1 MAGMIEGGTRR
12 DPHGIRRYRPMAE
25 INVTPFV
32 DVMLVLLVVFMVTAP
47 LLQVGVPVKLPQAGA
62 AALPQDNRPLTLSID
77 ATGRI
82 FLEETEIPAAALG
95 ARLKAIAANRDPS
108 RTVVYVRGDRR
119 LAYGRVVQV
128 MATVTAAGFAKV
140 ALVAERPREGGT
152 PKGGDGE

>member
-12 DPHGIRRYRPMAE
+12 DSHGIRRYRPMAE

-47 LLQVGVPVKLPQAGA
+47 LLQVGVPVRLPQADA
-62 AALPQDNRPLTLSID
+62 AALPHDDRPLAISID
-77 ATGRI
+77 AQGRI
-82 FLEETEIPAAALG
+82 FLEETEIPASALA
-95 ARLKAIAANRDPS
+95 ARLKAIAASRDPA

-140 ALVAERPREGGT
+140 ALVAERPRDGT
-152 PKGGDGE
+152 ETKDGR